1 MCMNANVVYIL
12 VVLILTWIYFQ
23 TRSLKSNEDEYFVLN
38 KSEGVFGLSLSFY
51 ASGMGLWILT
61 SPAEVAWYGLGYDIY
76 GYALS
81 AATPFVLIYIFGPKI
96 ADLLPNGATLAQ
108 FVETK
113 YGNIAQKIVSV
124 VAVIYMGAFL
134 VAEFASISFV
144 FESISSV
151 RGVLVS
157 LLIAITTLAYLF
169 RHGFKASYF
178 TDRIQSYGII
188 FLLAI
193 VLMIWFSQNSISD
206 IVSLANSGGLNSFET
221 FSLKSALAVIIAV
234 TAAEVFSMGYWQ
246 RTFSAENSKVI
257 KQASI
262 YSGTGAF
269 LTILILGIGGA
280 VGAGKGLEVPALS
293 FIDQLE
299 LNNFTIMLLISLATL
314 LVTSSIDTLENAI
327 ASTISLDIIKKKSEE
342 AKLITLL
349 VVGIALIISNEVTS
363 IFNVFLVADLFA
375 ACLVF
380 PAFYRIK
387 KSSKDI
393 LLVVP
398 FVGSLISAYIFRYV
412 SINPQLNPGGVFI
425 PTDLYG
431 LADLNTFAVALLS
444 SMVITVVADKVIK
457 YN

>member
-1 MCMNANVVYIL
+1 MNANVIYLI

-23 TRSLKSNEDEYFVLN
+23 TRSLKSSEDEYFVLN
-38 KSEGVFGLSLSFY
+38 KSEGVLGLSLSFY

-81 AATPFVLIYIFGPKI
+81 AATPFILIYIFGPKI
-96 ADLLPNGATLAQ
+96 ADLLPKGATLAQ

-113 YGNIAQKIVSV
+113 YGNIAQKIVSI

-134 VAEFASISFV
+134 IAEFASISFV

-151 RGVLVS
+151 RGILIS

-178 TDRIQSYGII
+178 TDRLQSYGII
-188 FLLAI
+188 LLLAI
-193 VLMIWFSQNSISD
+193 VLTIWLSQNSLSEL
-206 IVSLANSGGLNSFET
+206 VTYANAGGLNSFET
-221 FSLKSALAVIIAV
+221 FSFKSALAVIIAV

-246 RTFSAENSKVI
+246 RTFSAENSKAI

-262 YSGTGAF
+262 FSGIGAF

-280 VGAGKGLEVPALS
+280 VGAGKGIESPALS
-293 FIDQLE
+293 FIEQLD
-299 LNNFTIMLLISLATL
+299 LNNFTIILLVSLATL

-327 ASTISLDIIKKKSEE
+327 ASTISLDILKKKSEE

-349 VVGIALIISNEVTS
+349 VVCISLVISIEVTS

-393 LLVVP
+393 LLIIP
-398 FVGSLISAYIFRYV
+398 FVGSLISVYVYRYLFIDLQV
-412 SINPQLNPGGVFI
+412 NPGGVFI

-431 LADLNTFAVALLS
+431 LADLNTFAIGLLS
-444 SMVITVVADKVIK
+444 SMVITLVADKAIK
-457 YN
+457 

>member
-1 MCMNANVVYIL
+1 MNVNVVYLI

-38 KSEGVFGLSLSFY
+38 KSEGVLGLSLSFY

-81 AATPFVLIYIFGPKI
+81 AATPFILIYIFGPKI
-96 ADLLPNGATLAQ
+96 ADLLPKGATLAQ

-113 YGNIAQKIVSV
+113 YGNIAQKIVSI

-134 VAEFASISFV
+134 IAEFASIIFV

-151 RGVLVS
+151 RGILIS
-157 LLIAITTLAYLF
+157 LLVGITTLAYLF

-178 TDRIQSYGII
+178 TDRLQSFGII
-188 FLLAI
+188 LLLSI
-193 VLMIWFSQNSISD
+193 VFSIWFSQNNLSEIMTY
-206 IVSLANSGGLNSFET
+206 ANAGGLNSFET

-246 RTFSAENSKVI
+246 RTFSAENSKAI

-262 YSGTGAF
+262 FSGIGAF

-280 VGAGKGLEVPALS
+280 VGAGKGIESPGLS
-293 FIDQLE
+293 FIEQLD
-299 LNNFTIMLLISLATL
+299 LNNFSIILLVSLATL

-327 ASTISLDIIKKKSEE
+327 ASTISLDILKKKSEE
-342 AKLITLL
+342 AKLITFL
-349 VVGIALIISNEVTS
+349 VVCVALVTSIEVTS

-393 LLVVP
+393 FLIVP
-398 FVGSLISAYIFRYV
+398 FVGSLISVYLYRYLFIDLQV
-412 SINPQLNPGGVFI
+412 NPGGIFI

-431 LADLNTFAVALLS
+431 LADLNTFAIGLLS
-444 SMVITVVADKVIK
+444 SMVITLVADKAIK
-457 YN
+457 

>member
-1 MCMNANVVYIL
+1 MNANVIYLI

-23 TRSLKSNEDEYFVLN
+23 TRSLKSNENEYFVLN
-38 KSEGVFGLSLSFY
+38 KSEGVLGLSLSFY

-81 AATPFVLIYIFGPKI
+81 AATPFILIYIFGPKI
-96 ADLLPNGATLAQ
+96 ADLLPKGATLAQ

-113 YGNIAQKIVSV
+113 YGNIAQKIVSI

-134 VAEFASISFV
+134 IAEFASISFV

-151 RGVLVS
+151 RGILIS

-178 TDRIQSYGII
+178 TDRLQSYGII
-188 FLLAI
+188 LLLAI
-193 VLMIWFSQNSISD
+193 VLTIWLSKNSLSEL
-206 IVSLANSGGLNSFET
+206 VTYANAGGLSSFET

-246 RTFSAENSKVI
+246 RTFSAENSKAI

-262 YSGTGAF
+262 FSGIGAF

-280 VGAGKGLEVPALS
+280 VGAGKGIESPALS
-293 FIDQLE
+293 FIEQLD
-299 LNNFTIMLLISLATL
+299 LNNFTIILLVSLATL

-327 ASTISLDIIKKKSEE
+327 ASTISLDILKKKSEE

-349 VVGIALIISNEVTS
+349 VVCIALVISIEVTS

-393 LLVVP
+393 LLIIP
-398 FVGSLISAYIFRYV
+398 FVGSLISVYVYRYLFIDLQV
-412 SINPQLNPGGVFI
+412 NPGGVFI

-431 LADLNTFAVALLS
+431 LADLNTFAIGLLS
-444 SMVITVVADKVIK
+444 SMVITLVADKAIK
-457 YN
+457 

>member
-1 MCMNANVVYIL
+1 MNENVVYLI

-23 TRSLKSNEDEYFVLN
+23 TRSLKSNENEYFVLN
-38 KSEGVFGLSLSFY
+38 KSEGVLGLSLSFY

-81 AATPFVLIYIFGPKI
+81 AATPFILIYIFGPKI
-96 ADLLPNGATLAQ
+96 ADLLPKGATLAQ

-113 YGNIAQKIVSV
+113 YGNIAQKIVSI

-134 VAEFASISFV
+134 IAEFASISFV

-151 RGVLVS
+151 RGILIS
-157 LLIAITTLAYLF
+157 LLIGITTLAYLF

-178 TDRIQSYGII
+178 TDKLQSFGII
-188 FLLAI
+188 LLLSI
-193 VLMIWFSQNSISD
+193 VFFIWFSQNNLSEIMTY
-206 IVSLANSGGLNSFET
+206 ANAGGLNSFET

-246 RTFSAENSKVI
+246 RTFSAENSKAI

-262 YSGTGAF
+262 FSGVGAF

-280 VGAGKGLEVPALS
+280 VGAGKGLESPPLS
-293 FIDQLE
+293 FIEQLD
-299 LNNFTIMLLISLATL
+299 LNNFTIILLVSLATL

-327 ASTISLDIIKKKSEE
+327 ASTISLDILKKKSEE

-349 VVGIALIISNEVTS
+349 VVCVSLVISIEVTS

-393 LLVVP
+393 LLIIP
-398 FVGSLISAYIFRYV
+398 FVGSLISVYVYRYLFIDLQV
-412 SINPQLNPGGVFI
+412 NPGGVFI

-431 LADLNTFAVALLS
+431 LADLNTFAIGLIS
-444 SMVITVVADKVIK
+444 SMVITLVADKAIK
-457 YN
+457 

>member
-1 MCMNANVVYIL
+1 MVTL
-12 VVLILTWIYFQ
+12 
-23 TRSLKSNEDEYFVLN
+23 
-38 KSEGVFGLSLSFY
+38 
-51 ASGMGLWILT
+51 
-61 SPAEVAWYGLGYDIY
+61 
-76 GYALS
+76 LS
-81 AATPFVLIYIFGPKI
+81 AATPFILIYIFGPKI
-96 ADLLPNGATLAQ
+96 ADLLPKGATLAQ

-113 YGNIAQKIVSV
+113 YGNIAQKIVSI

-134 VAEFASISFV
+134 IAEFASISFV

-151 RGVLVS
+151 RGILIS

-178 TDRIQSYGII
+178 TDRLQSYGII
-188 FLLAI
+188 LLLAI
-193 VLMIWFSQNSISD
+193 VLTIWLSQNSLSEL
-206 IVSLANSGGLNSFET
+206 VTYANAGGLSSFET

-246 RTFSAENSKVI
+246 RTFSAENSKAI

-262 YSGTGAF
+262 FSGIGAF

-280 VGAGKGLEVPALS
+280 VGAGKGIESPALS
-293 FIDQLE
+293 FIEQLD
-299 LNNFTIMLLISLATL
+299 LNNFTIILLVSLATL

-327 ASTISLDIIKKKSEE
+327 ASTISLDILKKKSEE

-349 VVGIALIISNEVTS
+349 VVCIALVISIEVTS

-387 KSSKDI
+387 KSSKDV
-393 LLVVP
+393 LLIIP
-398 FVGSLISAYIFRYV
+398 FVGSLISVYVYRYLFIDLQV
-412 SINPQLNPGGVFI
+412 NPGGILI

-431 LADLNTFAVALLS
+431 LADLNTFAIGLLS
-444 SMVITVVADKVIK
+444 SMVITLVADKAIK
-457 YN
+457 

>member
-1 MCMNANVVYIL
+1 MNANVIYLI

-23 TRSLKSNEDEYFVLN
+23 TRSLKSNENEYFVLN
-38 KSEGVFGLSLSFY
+38 KSEGVLGLSLSFY

-81 AATPFVLIYIFGPKI
+81 AATPFILIYIFGPKI
-96 ADLLPNGATLAQ
+96 ADLLPKGATLAQ

-113 YGNIAQKIVSV
+113 YGNIAQKIVSI

-134 VAEFASISFV
+134 IAEFASISFV

-151 RGVLVS
+151 RGILIS

-178 TDRIQSYGII
+178 TDRLQSYGII
-188 FLLAI
+188 LLLAI
-193 VLMIWFSQNSISD
+193 VLTIWLSQNSLSEL
-206 IVSLANSGGLNSFET
+206 VTYANAGGLGSFET

-246 RTFSAENSKVI
+246 RTFSAENSKAI

-262 YSGTGAF
+262 FSGIGAF

-280 VGAGKGLEVPALS
+280 VGAGKGIESPALS
-293 FIDQLE
+293 FIEQLD
-299 LNNFTIMLLISLATL
+299 LNNFTIILLVSLATL

-327 ASTISLDIIKKKSEE
+327 ASTISLDILKKKSEE

-349 VVGIALIISNEVTS
+349 VVCVSLVISIEVTS

-393 LLVVP
+393 LLIIP
-398 FVGSLISAYIFRYV
+398 FVGSLISVYVYRYLFIDLQV
-412 SINPQLNPGGVFI
+412 NPGGVFI

-431 LADLNTFAVALLS
+431 LADLNTFAIGLLS
-444 SMVITVVADKVIK
+444 SMVITLVADKAIK
-457 YN
+457 

>member
-1 MCMNANVVYIL
+1 MNANIVYLI

-23 TRSLKSNEDEYFVLN
+23 TRSLKSNENEYFVLN
-38 KSEGVFGLSLSFY
+38 KSEGVLGLSLSFY

-81 AATPFVLIYIFGPKI
+81 AATPFILIYIFGPKI
-96 ADLLPNGATLAQ
+96 ADLLPKGATLAQ

-113 YGNIAQKIVSV
+113 YGNIAQKIVSI

-134 VAEFASISFV
+134 IAEFASISFV

-151 RGVLVS
+151 RGILIS

-178 TDRIQSYGII
+178 TDRLQSYGII
-188 FLLAI
+188 LLLAI
-193 VLMIWFSQNSISD
+193 VLTIWLSQNSLSEL
-206 IVSLANSGGLNSFET
+206 VTFANAGGLNSFET
-221 FSLKSALAVIIAV
+221 FSFKSALAVIIAV

-246 RTFSAENSKVI
+246 RTFSAENSKAI

-262 YSGTGAF
+262 FSGIGAF

-280 VGAGKGLEVPALS
+280 VGAGKGIESPALS
-293 FIDQLE
+293 FIEQLD
-299 LNNFTIMLLISLATL
+299 LNNFTIILLVSLATL

-327 ASTISLDIIKKKSEE
+327 ASTISLDILKKKSEE

-349 VVGIALIISNEVTS
+349 VVCISLVISIEVTS

-393 LLVVP
+393 LLIIP
-398 FVGSLISAYIFRYV
+398 FVGSLISVYVYRYLFIDLQV
-412 SINPQLNPGGVFI
+412 NPGGVFI

-431 LADLNTFAVALLS
+431 LADLNTFAIGLLS
-444 SMVITVVADKVIK
+444 SMVFTLVADKAIK
-457 YN
+457 

>member
-1 MCMNANVVYIL
+1 MNANLVYLIII
-12 VVLILTWIYFQ
+12 LILTWIYFQ
-23 TRSLKSNEDEYFVLN
+23 TRNLKSNEDEYFVLN
-38 KSEGVFGLSLSFY
+38 KSEGVLGLSLSFY

-96 ADLLPNGATLAQ
+96 AELLPNGATLAQ

-113 YGNIAQKIVSV
+113 YGIIAQKIVSV

-134 VAEFASISFV
+134 IAEFASISFV

-193 VLMIWFSQNSISD
+193 VLMIWFSQNSFSD
-206 IVSLANSGGLNSFET
+206 IISLANSGGLNSFET

-280 VGAGKGLEVPALS
+280 VGAGKGLGVPALS

-299 LNNFTIMLLISLATL
+299 LNNFTILLLISLATL

-380 PAFYRIK
+380 PSFYRIK
-387 KSSKDI
+387 KSSKDV
-393 LLVVP
+393 LLIVP
-398 FVGSLISAYIFRYV
+398 FVGSLISVYTYRYL
-412 SINPQLNPGGVFI
+412 SIDSQLNPGGVFI

-431 LADLNTFAVALLS
+431 LADLNTFAIALLS
-444 SMVITVVADKVIK
+444 SMVITLVADKVIK
-457 YN
+457 

>member
-1 MCMNANVVYIL
+1 MNANVVYLI

-38 KSEGVFGLSLSFY
+38 KSEGVLGLSLSFY

-81 AATPFVLIYIFGPKI
+81 AATPFILIYIFGPKI
-96 ADLLPNGATLAQ
+96 ADLLPKGATLAQ

-113 YGNIAQKIVSV
+113 YGNIAQKIVSI

-134 VAEFASISFV
+134 IAEFASISFV

-151 RGVLVS
+151 RGILIS

-178 TDRIQSYGII
+178 TDRLQSYGII
-188 FLLAI
+188 LLLAI
-193 VLMIWFSQNSISD
+193 VLTIWLSQNSLSEL
-206 IVSLANSGGLNSFET
+206 VTYANAGGLGSFET

-246 RTFSAENSKVI
+246 RTFSAENSKAI

-262 YSGTGAF
+262 FSGIGAF

-280 VGAGKGLEVPALS
+280 VGAGKGIESPALS
-293 FIDQLE
+293 FIEQLD
-299 LNNFTIMLLISLATL
+299 LNNFTIILLVSLATL

-327 ASTISLDIIKKKSEE
+327 ASTISLDILKKKSEE

-349 VVGIALIISNEVTS
+349 VVCVSLVISIEVTS

-393 LLVVP
+393 LLIIP
-398 FVGSLISAYIFRYV
+398 FVGSLISVYVYRYLFIDLQV
-412 SINPQLNPGGVFI
+412 NPGGVFI

-431 LADLNTFAVALLS
+431 LADLNTFAIGLLS
-444 SMVITVVADKVIK
+444 SMVITLVADKAIK
-457 YN
+457 

>member
-1 MCMNANVVYIL
+1 MNANVIYLI

-38 KSEGVFGLSLSFY
+38 KSEGVLGLSLSFY

-61 SPAEVAWYGLGYDIY
+61 SPAEVAWYGLGFDIY

-113 YGNIAQKIVSV
+113 YGSIAQKIVSI

-134 VAEFASISFV
+134 IAEFASISFV

-151 RGVLVS
+151 RGILIS

-178 TDRIQSYGII
+178 TDRLQSYGII
-188 FLLAI
+188 LLLAI
-193 VLMIWFSQNSISD
+193 VLTIWLSQNTLSEL
-206 IVSLANSGGLNSFET
+206 VTFANAGGLNSFES
-221 FSLKSALAVIIAV
+221 FSFKSALAVIIAV

-246 RTFSAENSKVI
+246 RTFSAENSKAI

-262 YSGTGAF
+262 FSGIGAF

-280 VGAGKGLEVPALS
+280 VGAGKGIESPALS
-293 FIDQLE
+293 FIEQLD
-299 LNNFTIMLLISLATL
+299 LNNFTIILLVSLATL

-327 ASTISLDIIKKKSEE
+327 ASTISLDILKKKSEE

-349 VVGIALIISNEVTS
+349 VVCVSLVISIEVTS

-387 KSSKDI
+387 KSSKNI
-393 LLVVP
+393 LLIIP
-398 FVGSLISAYIFRYV
+398 FVGSLISVYVYRYLFIDLQV
-412 SINPQLNPGGVFI
+412 NPGGVFI

-431 LADLNTFAVALLS
+431 LADLNTFAIGLLS
-444 SMVITVVADKVIK
+444 SMVITLVADKAIK
-457 YN
+457 

>member
-1 MCMNANVVYIL
+1 MNANVVYFIII
-12 VVLILTWIYFQ
+12 LILTWIYFQ
-23 TRSLKSNEDEYFVLN
+23 TRNLKSNEDEYFVLN
-38 KSEGVFGLSLSFY
+38 KSEGVLGLSLSFY

-96 ADLLPNGATLAQ
+96 AELLPNGATLAQ

-113 YGNIAQKIVSV
+113 YGIIAQKIVSV

-134 VAEFASISFV
+134 IAEFASISFV

-193 VLMIWFSQNSISD
+193 VLMIWFSQNSFSD
-206 IVSLANSGGLNSFET
+206 IISLANSGGLNSFET

-299 LNNFTIMLLISLATL
+299 LNNFTILLLISLATL

-412 SINPQLNPGGVFI
+412 SIDPQLNPGGVFI

-444 SMVITVVADKVIK
+444 SMVITLVADKVIK

>member
-1 MCMNANVVYIL
+1 MNANVVYFIII
-12 VVLILTWIYFQ
+12 LILTWIYFQ
-23 TRSLKSNEDEYFVLN
+23 TRNLKSNEDEYFVLN
-38 KSEGVFGLSLSFY
+38 KSEGVLGLSLSFY

-96 ADLLPNGATLAQ
+96 AELLPNGATLAQ

-113 YGNIAQKIVSV
+113 YGIIAQKIVSV

-134 VAEFASISFV
+134 IAEFASISFV
-144 FESISSV
+144 FESISTV

-193 VLMIWFSQNSISD
+193 VLMIWFSQNSFSD
-206 IVSLANSGGLNSFET
+206 IISLANSGGLNSFET

-299 LNNFTIMLLISLATL
+299 LNNFTILLLISLATL

-398 FVGSLISAYIFRYV
+398 FVGSLISAYIYRYV
-412 SINPQLNPGGVFI
+412 SIDPQLNPGGVFV

-444 SMVITVVADKVIK
+444 SMVITLVADKVIK

>member
-1 MCMNANVVYIL
+1 MNANVVYLI

-38 KSEGVFGLSLSFY
+38 KSEGVLGLSLSFY

-61 SPAEVAWYGLGYDIY
+61 SPAEVAWYGLGFDIY

-96 ADLLPNGATLAQ
+96 ADLLPKGATLAQ

-113 YGNIAQKIVSV
+113 YGNIAQKIVSI

-134 VAEFASISFV
+134 IAEFASISFV

-151 RGVLVS
+151 RGILIS

-178 TDRIQSYGII
+178 TDRLQSYGII
-188 FLLAI
+188 LLLAI
-193 VLMIWFSQNSISD
+193 VFTIWLSQNSLSQL
-206 IVSLANSGGLNSFET
+206 VTYANAGGLSSFET
-221 FSLKSALAVIIAV
+221 FSFKSALAVIIAV

-246 RTFSAENSKVI
+246 RTFSAENSKAI

-262 YSGTGAF
+262 FSGIGAF

-280 VGAGKGLEVPALS
+280 VGAGKGIESPALS
-293 FIDQLE
+293 FIEQLD
-299 LNNFTIMLLISLATL
+299 LNNFTIILLVSLATL

-327 ASTISLDIIKKKSEE
+327 ASTISLDILKKKSEE

-349 VVGIALIISNEVTS
+349 VVCISFVISIEVTS

-393 LLVVP
+393 LLIIP
-398 FVGSLISAYIFRYV
+398 FVGSLISVYVYRYLFIDLQV
-412 SINPQLNPGGVFI
+412 NPGGVFI

-431 LADLNTFAVALLS
+431 LADLNTFAIGLLS
-444 SMVITVVADKVIK
+444 SMVITLVADKAIK
-457 YN
+457 

>member
-1 MCMNANVVYIL
+1 MNANVVYLI

-23 TRSLKSNEDEYFVLN
+23 TRSLKSNENEYFVLN
-38 KSEGVFGLSLSFY
+38 KSEGVLGLSLSFY

-81 AATPFVLIYIFGPKI
+81 AATPFILIYIFGPKI
-96 ADLLPNGATLAQ
+96 ADLLPKGATLAQ

-113 YGNIAQKIVSV
+113 YGSIAQKIVSI

-134 VAEFASISFV
+134 IAEFASISFV

-151 RGVLVS
+151 RGILIS

-178 TDRIQSYGII
+178 TDRLQSYGII
-188 FLLAI
+188 LLLAI
-193 VLMIWFSQNSISD
+193 VLTIWLSQNSLSEL
-206 IVSLANSGGLNSFET
+206 VTYANVGGLSSFET

-246 RTFSAENSKVI
+246 RTFSAENSKAI
-257 KQASI
+257 KQASVF
-262 YSGTGAF
+262 SGIGAF

-280 VGAGKGLEVPALS
+280 VGAGKGIESPALS
-293 FIDQLE
+293 FIEQLD
-299 LNNFTIMLLISLATL
+299 LNNFTIILLVSLATL

-327 ASTISLDIIKKKSEE
+327 ASTISLDILKKKSEE

-349 VVGIALIISNEVTS
+349 VVCISLVISIEVTS

-393 LLVVP
+393 LLIIP
-398 FVGSLISAYIFRYV
+398 FIGSLISVYVYRYLFIDLQV
-412 SINPQLNPGGVFI
+412 NPGGVFI

-431 LADLNTFAVALLS
+431 LADLNTFAIGLLS
-444 SMVITVVADKVIK
+444 SMVITLVADKAIK
-457 YN
+457 

>member
-1 MCMNANVVYIL
+1 MNANVIYLI

-23 TRSLKSNEDEYFVLN
+23 TRSLKSSEDEYFVLN
-38 KSEGVFGLSLSFY
+38 KSEGVLGLSLSFY

-81 AATPFVLIYIFGPKI
+81 AATPFILIYIFGPKI
-96 ADLLPNGATLAQ
+96 ADLLPKGATLAQ

-113 YGNIAQKIVSV
+113 YGNIAQKIVSI

-134 VAEFASISFV
+134 IAEFASISFV

-151 RGVLVS
+151 RGILIS

-178 TDRIQSYGII
+178 TDKLQSYGII
-188 FLLAI
+188 LLLAI
-193 VLMIWFSQNSISD
+193 VLTIWLSQNSLSEL
-206 IVSLANSGGLNSFET
+206 VTYANAGGLSSFET

-246 RTFSAENSKVI
+246 RTFSAENSKAI

-262 YSGTGAF
+262 FSGIGAF

-280 VGAGKGLEVPALS
+280 VGAGKGIESPALS
-293 FIDQLE
+293 FIEQLD
-299 LNNFTIMLLISLATL
+299 LNNFTIILLVSLATL

-327 ASTISLDIIKKKSEE
+327 ASTISLDILKKKSEE

-349 VVGIALIISNEVTS
+349 VVCIALVISIEVTS

-393 LLVVP
+393 LLIIP
-398 FVGSLISAYIFRYV
+398 FVGSLISVYVYRYLFLDLQV
-412 SINPQLNPGGVFI
+412 NPGGVFI

-431 LADLNTFAVALLS
+431 LADLNTFAIGLLS
-444 SMVITVVADKVIK
+444 SMVFTLVADKAIK
-457 YN
+457 

>member
-1 MCMNANVVYIL
+1 MNANVIYVI

-23 TRSLKSNEDEYFVLN
+23 TRSLKSSEDEYFVLN
-38 KSEGVFGLSLSFY
+38 KSEGVLGLSLSFY

-81 AATPFVLIYIFGPKI
+81 AATPFILIYIFGPKI
-96 ADLLPNGATLAQ
+96 ADLLPKGATLAQ

-113 YGNIAQKIVSV
+113 YGNIAQKIVSI

-134 VAEFASISFV
+134 IAEFASISFV

-151 RGVLVS
+151 RGILIS

-178 TDRIQSYGII
+178 TDRLQSYGII
-188 FLLAI
+188 LLLAI
-193 VLMIWFSQNSISD
+193 VLTIWLSQNSLSEL
-206 IVSLANSGGLNSFET
+206 VTYANAGGLGSFET

-246 RTFSAENSKVI
+246 RTFSAENSKAI

-262 YSGTGAF
+262 FSGIGAF
-269 LTILILGIGGA
+269 LTILILGISGA
-280 VGAGKGLEVPALS
+280 VGAGKGIESPALS
-293 FIDQLE
+293 FIEQLD
-299 LNNFTIMLLISLATL
+299 LNNFTIILLVSLATL

-327 ASTISLDIIKKKSEE
+327 ASTISLDILKKKSEE

-349 VVGIALIISNEVTS
+349 VVCISFVISIEVTS

-393 LLVVP
+393 LLIIP
-398 FVGSLISAYIFRYV
+398 FVGSLISVYVYRYLFTDLQV
-412 SINPQLNPGGVFI
+412 NPGGIFI

-431 LADLNTFAVALLS
+431 LADLNTFAIGLLS
-444 SMVITVVADKVIK
+444 SMVITLVANKAIK
-457 YN
+457 

>member
-1 MCMNANVVYIL
+1 MNANLVYLIII
-12 VVLILTWIYFQ
+12 LILTWIYFQ
-23 TRSLKSNEDEYFVLN
+23 TRNLKSNEDEYFVLN
-38 KSEGVFGLSLSFY
+38 KSEGVLGLSLSFY

-96 ADLLPNGATLAQ
+96 AELLPNGATLAQ

-113 YGNIAQKIVSV
+113 YGIIAQKIVSV

-134 VAEFASISFV
+134 IAEFASISFV

-193 VLMIWFSQNSISD
+193 VLMIWFSQNSFSD
-206 IVSLANSGGLNSFET
+206 IISLANSGGLNSFET

-299 LNNFTIMLLISLATL
+299 LNNFTILLLISLATL

-398 FVGSLISAYIFRYV
+398 FVGSLISAYIYRYV
-412 SINPQLNPGGVFI
+412 SIDPQLNPGGVFV

-444 SMVITVVADKVIK
+444 SMVITLVADKVIK

>member
-1 MCMNANVVYIL
+1 MNANVVYLI

-23 TRSLKSNEDEYFVLN
+23 TRSLKSNENEYFVLN
-38 KSEGVFGLSLSFY
+38 KSEGVLGLSLSFY

-81 AATPFVLIYIFGPKI
+81 AATPFILIYIFGPKI

-113 YGNIAQKIVSV
+113 YGNIAQKIVSI

-134 VAEFASISFV
+134 IAEFASISFV

-151 RGVLVS
+151 RGILIS

-178 TDRIQSYGII
+178 TDRLQSYGII
-188 FLLAI
+188 LLLAI
-193 VLMIWFSQNSISD
+193 VLTIWLSQNSLSEL
-206 IVSLANSGGLNSFET
+206 VTYANAGGLGSFET

-246 RTFSAENSKVI
+246 RTFSAENSKAI

-262 YSGTGAF
+262 FSGIGAF

-280 VGAGKGLEVPALS
+280 VGAGKGIESPALS
-293 FIDQLE
+293 FIEQLD
-299 LNNFTIMLLISLATL
+299 LNNLTIILLVSLATL

-327 ASTISLDIIKKKSEE
+327 ASTISLDILKKKSEE

-349 VVGIALIISNEVTS
+349 VVCISFVISIEVTS

-393 LLVVP
+393 LLIIP
-398 FVGSLISAYIFRYV
+398 FVGSLISVYVYRYLFIDLQV
-412 SINPQLNPGGVFI
+412 NPGGVFI

-431 LADLNTFAVALLS
+431 LADLNTFAIGLLS
-444 SMVITVVADKVIK
+444 SMVITLVADKAIK
-457 YN
+457 

>member
-1 MCMNANVVYIL
+1 MNANVVYLI

-23 TRSLKSNEDEYFVLN
+23 TRSLKSNENEYFVLN
-38 KSEGVFGLSLSFY
+38 KSEGVLGLSLSFY

-81 AATPFVLIYIFGPKI
+81 AATPFILIYIFGPKI
-96 ADLLPNGATLAQ
+96 ADLLPKGATLAQ

-113 YGNIAQKIVSV
+113 YGIIAQKIVSI

-134 VAEFASISFV
+134 IAEFASISFV

-151 RGVLVS
+151 RGILIS

-178 TDRIQSYGII
+178 TDRLQSYGII
-188 FLLAI
+188 LLLAI
-193 VLMIWFSQNSISD
+193 VLTIWLSQNSLSEL
-206 IVSLANSGGLNSFET
+206 VTYANAGGLSSFET

-246 RTFSAENSKVI
+246 RTFSAENSKAI

-262 YSGTGAF
+262 FSGIGAF

-280 VGAGKGLEVPALS
+280 VGAGKGIESPALS
-293 FIDQLE
+293 FIEQLD
-299 LNNFTIMLLISLATL
+299 LNNFTIILLVSLATL

-349 VVGIALIISNEVTS
+349 VVCISLVISIEVTS

-393 LLVVP
+393 LLIIP
-398 FVGSLISAYIFRYV
+398 FIGSLISVYVYRYLFIDLQV
-412 SINPQLNPGGVFI
+412 NPGGVFI

-431 LADLNTFAVALLS
+431 LADLNTFAIGLLS
-444 SMVITVVADKVIK
+444 SMVITLVADKAIK
-457 YN
+457 

>member
-1 MCMNANVVYIL
+1 MNANVVYLI

-23 TRSLKSNEDEYFVLN
+23 TRSLKSSEDEYFVLN
-38 KSEGVFGLSLSFY
+38 KSEGVLGLSLSFY

-81 AATPFVLIYIFGPKI
+81 AATPFILIYIFGPKI
-96 ADLLPNGATLAQ
+96 ADLLPKGATLAQ

-113 YGNIAQKIVSV
+113 YGNIAQKIVSI

-134 VAEFASISFV
+134 IAEFASISFV

-151 RGVLVS
+151 RGILIS

-178 TDRIQSYGII
+178 TDRLQSYGII
-188 FLLAI
+188 LLLAI
-193 VLMIWFSQNSISD
+193 VLTIWLSQNSLSEL
-206 IVSLANSGGLNSFET
+206 VTFANAGGLNSFES

-246 RTFSAENSKVI
+246 RTFSAENSKAI

-262 YSGTGAF
+262 FSGIGAF

-280 VGAGKGLEVPALS
+280 VGAGKGIESPALS
-293 FIDQLE
+293 FIEQLD
-299 LNNFTIMLLISLATL
+299 LNNFTIILLVSLATL

-327 ASTISLDIIKKKSEE
+327 ASTISLDILKKKSEE

-349 VVGIALIISNEVTS
+349 VVCISLVISIEVTS

-393 LLVVP
+393 LLIIP
-398 FVGSLISAYIFRYV
+398 FVGSLISVYVYRYLFIDLQV
-412 SINPQLNPGGVFI
+412 NPGGVFI

-431 LADLNTFAVALLS
+431 LADLNTFAIGLLS
-444 SMVITVVADKVIK
+444 SMVITLVADKAIK
-457 YN
+457 

>member
-1 MCMNANVVYIL
+1 MNANVVYFIII
-12 VVLILTWIYFQ
+12 LILTWIYFQ
-23 TRSLKSNEDEYFVLN
+23 TRNLKSNEDEYFVLN
-38 KSEGVFGLSLSFY
+38 KSEGVLGLSLSFY

-96 ADLLPNGATLAQ
+96 AELLPNGATLAQ

-113 YGNIAQKIVSV
+113 YGIIAQKIVSV

-134 VAEFASISFV
+134 IAEFASISFV

-193 VLMIWFSQNSISD
+193 VLMIWFSQNSFSD
-206 IVSLANSGGLNSFET
+206 IISLANSGGLNSFET

-293 FIDQLE
+293 FIEQLE
-299 LNNFTIMLLISLATL
+299 LNNFTILLLISLATL

-412 SINPQLNPGGVFI
+412 SIDPQLNPGGVFI

-444 SMVITVVADKVIK
+444 SMVITLVADKVIK

>member
-1 MCMNANVVYIL
+1 MNANVVYLI

-23 TRSLKSNEDEYFVLN
+23 TRSLKSNENEYFVLN
-38 KSEGVFGLSLSFY
+38 KSEGVLGLSLSFY

-81 AATPFVLIYIFGPKI
+81 AATPFILIYIFGPKI
-96 ADLLPNGATLAQ
+96 ADLLPKGATLAQ

-113 YGNIAQKIVSV
+113 YGIIAQKIVSI

-134 VAEFASISFV
+134 IAEFASISFV

-151 RGVLVS
+151 RGILIS

-178 TDRIQSYGII
+178 TDRLQSYGII
-188 FLLAI
+188 LLLAI
-193 VLMIWFSQNSISD
+193 VLTIWLSQNSLSEL
-206 IVSLANSGGLNSFET
+206 VTYANAGGLSTFET

-246 RTFSAENSKVI
+246 RTFSAENSKAI
-257 KQASI
+257 KQASVF
-262 YSGTGAF
+262 SGIGAF

-280 VGAGKGLEVPALS
+280 VGAGKGIESPALS
-293 FIDQLE
+293 FIEQLD
-299 LNNFTIMLLISLATL
+299 LNNFTIILLVSLATL

-327 ASTISLDIIKKKSEE
+327 ASTISLDILKKKSEE

-349 VVGIALIISNEVTS
+349 VVCISLVISIEVTS

-393 LLVVP
+393 LLIIP
-398 FVGSLISAYIFRYV
+398 FIGSLISVYVYRYLFIDLQV
-412 SINPQLNPGGVFI
+412 NPGGVFI

-431 LADLNTFAVALLS
+431 LADLNTFAIGLLS
-444 SMVITVVADKVIK
+444 SMVITLVADKAIK
-457 YN
+457 

>member
-1 MCMNANVVYIL
+1 MNANIVYLI

-23 TRSLKSNEDEYFVLN
+23 TRSLKSNENEYFVLN
-38 KSEGVFGLSLSFY
+38 KSEGVLSLSLSFY

-81 AATPFVLIYIFGPKI
+81 AATPFILIYIFGPKI
-96 ADLLPNGATLAQ
+96 ADLLPKGATLAQ
-108 FVETK
+108 FVENK
-113 YGNIAQKIVSV
+113 YGNIAQKIVSI

-134 VAEFASISFV
+134 IAEFASISFV

-151 RGVLVS
+151 RGILIS

-178 TDRIQSYGII
+178 TDRLQSYGII
-188 FLLAI
+188 LLLAI
-193 VLMIWFSQNSISD
+193 VLTIWLSQNSLSEL
-206 IVSLANSGGLNSFET
+206 VTYANAGGLGSFET

-246 RTFSAENSKVI
+246 RTFSAENSKAI

-262 YSGTGAF
+262 FSGIGAF

-280 VGAGKGLEVPALS
+280 VGAGKGIESPALS
-293 FIDQLE
+293 FIEQLD
-299 LNNFTIMLLISLATL
+299 LNNFTIILLVSLATL

-327 ASTISLDIIKKKSEE
+327 ASTISLDILKKKSEE

-349 VVGIALIISNEVTS
+349 VVCIALVISIEVTS

-393 LLVVP
+393 LLIIP
-398 FVGSLISAYIFRYV
+398 FVGSLISVYVYRYLFIDLQV
-412 SINPQLNPGGVFI
+412 NPGGVFI

-431 LADLNTFAVALLS
+431 LADLNTFAIGLLS
-444 SMVITVVADKVIK
+444 SMVITLVADKAIK
-457 YN
+457 

>member
-1 MCMNANVVYIL
+1 MNANVIYLI

-23 TRSLKSNEDEYFVLN
+23 TRSLKSSEDEYFVLN
-38 KSEGVFGLSLSFY
+38 KSEGVLGLSLSFY

-81 AATPFVLIYIFGPKI
+81 AATPFILIYIFGPKI
-96 ADLLPNGATLAQ
+96 ADLLPKGATLAQ

-113 YGNIAQKIVSV
+113 YGNIAQKIVSI

-134 VAEFASISFV
+134 IAEFASISFV

-151 RGVLVS
+151 RGILIS

-178 TDRIQSYGII
+178 TDKLQSYGII
-188 FLLAI
+188 LLLAI
-193 VLMIWFSQNSISD
+193 VLTIWLSQNSLSEL
-206 IVSLANSGGLNSFET
+206 VTYANAGGLGSFET

-246 RTFSAENSKVI
+246 RTFSAENSKAI

-262 YSGTGAF
+262 FSGIGAF

-280 VGAGKGLEVPALS
+280 VGAGKGIESPALS
-293 FIDQLE
+293 FIEQLD
-299 LNNFTIMLLISLATL
+299 LNNFTIILLVSLATL

-327 ASTISLDIIKKKSEE
+327 ASTISLDILKKKSEE

-349 VVGIALIISNEVTS
+349 VVCISLVISIEVTS

-393 LLVVP
+393 LLIIP
-398 FVGSLISAYIFRYV
+398 FVGSLISVYVYRYLFIDLQV
-412 SINPQLNPGGVFI
+412 NPGGVFI

-431 LADLNTFAVALLS
+431 LADLNTFAIGLLS
-444 SMVITVVADKVIK
+444 SMVITLVADKAIK
-457 YN
+457 

>member
-1 MCMNANVVYIL
+1 MNANVVYLIII
-12 VVLILTWIYFQ
+12 LILTWIYFQ
-23 TRSLKSNEDEYFVLN
+23 TRNLKSNEDEYFVLN
-38 KSEGVFGLSLSFY
+38 KSEGVLGLSLSFY

-96 ADLLPNGATLAQ
+96 AELLPNGATLAQ

-113 YGNIAQKIVSV
+113 YGIIAQKIVSV

-134 VAEFASISFV
+134 IAEFASISFV

-188 FLLAI
+188 FLLAT
-193 VLMIWFSQNSISD
+193 VLMIWFSQNSFSD
-206 IVSLANSGGLNSFET
+206 IISLANSGGLNSFET
-221 FSLKSALAVIIAV
+221 FSLKSALAVITAV

-257 KQASI
+257 KQASV
-262 YSGTGAF
+262 YSGAGAF
-269 LTILILGIGGA
+269 LTILILGVGGA
-280 VGAGKGLEVPALS
+280 VGAGKGLEVPTLS

-299 LNNFTIMLLISLATL
+299 LNNLTIMLLISLATL

-375 ACLVF
+375 TCLVF

-387 KSSKDI
+387 KSSKDV
-393 LLVVP
+393 LLIVP
-398 FVGSLISAYIFRYV
+398 FVGSLISVYTYRYL
-412 SINPQLNPGGVFI
+412 SIDSQLNPGGVFI

-431 LADLNTFAVALLS
+431 LADLNTFAIALLS
-444 SMVITVVADKVIK
+444 SMVITLVADKVIK
-457 YN
+457 